1 MKTQLL
7 KDNEM
12 DKKVIYVSQVL
23 NEFGDEVGT
32 DRIIPVDQINYIKV
46 DRILL
51 QVKSPEE
58 EEKQDLENE
67 NVPTSEESQTQETQQ
82 TEEITESEV
91 KESETEISESETA
104 STTESESEEGMP
116 AYLITFFCKSERIEF
131 FTSKEEGIGW
141 LEQMALLN
149 GLDVTSARTH
159 EGSLSIIFFNSE
171 NISTVQLTEATSE
184 DGKPLL
190 VIGMIFPDPTVL
202 NQTLSLQKL
211 HFSYLV
217 PEHLTEETSYT
228 LYTEWLENL
237 KSNSKKM
244 REGYKS

>member
-1 MKTQLL
+1 
-7 KDNEM
+7 M

-51 QVKSPEE
+51 QVKAPEE
-58 EEKQDLENE
+58 EVKRDIEKENT
-67 NVPTSEESQTQETQQ
+67 TSEESQVQETQQ
-82 TEEITESEV
+82 TEEATELEV
-91 KESETEISESETA
+91 KEIETEISESDTT
-104 STTESESEEGMP
+104 STTDGESEDGMP
-116 AYLITFFCKSERIEF
+116 AYLVTFFCKSERIEF
-131 FTSKEEGIGW
+131 FTSKEEGISW

-184 DGKPLL
+184 EGKQLL